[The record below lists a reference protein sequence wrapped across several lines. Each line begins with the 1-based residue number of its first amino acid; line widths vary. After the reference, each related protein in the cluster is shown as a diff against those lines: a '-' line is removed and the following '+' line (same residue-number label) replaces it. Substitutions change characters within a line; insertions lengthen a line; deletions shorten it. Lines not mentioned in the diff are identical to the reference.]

1 MYSSGSGVGYR
12 EVDHCSSV
20 CDGRIVRESC
30 QSIPC
35 VKVAASGVYYVLER
49 SRGDSVR
56 RGDLI
61 DYAAHCFVNLHMRWV
76 WRLVILGARFSHPSV
91 S

>member
-61 DYAAHCFVNLHMRWV
+61 DYATHDFVNQRTQSV
-76 WRLVILGARFSHPSV
+76 WLLVLLAARFSRLGV